1 MAQPFG
7 IGQVEIAQNCFQA
20 AGVLVIGQRQMPG
33 WATAAIATP
42 ADNFLLFGVEM
53 GQQGQQQLS
62 LSRAAHPPHHLLM
75 IALQSI
81 RRK

>member
-42 ADNFLLFGVEM
+42 ADNFLLFGLRW
-53 GQQGQQQLS
+53 GNRANSS
-62 LSRAAHPPHHLLM
+62 LA
-75 IALQSI
+75 
-81 RRK
+81 